1 VLKNDTAR
9 EVRHFKYNKV
19 EKCLLHTWYSYMDFS
34 KALFILKMPYVC
46 TVELRRYVIEA
57 RNKSV
62 AITGLLIAKFANG

>member
-1 VLKNDTAR
+1 
-9 EVRHFKYNKV
+9 
-19 EKCLLHTWYSYMDFS
+19 MDFS